1 MSLWAKGISSYSF
14 QVRIHISWKQRNKGR
29 IPPMVMEK
37 NKKAI
42 FEQYNRYYLFL
53 GMKKS
58 VCLGINKTD
67 LHLKKKRV

>member
-1 MSLWAKGISSYSF
+1 
-14 QVRIHISWKQRNKGR
+14 
-29 IPPMVMEK
+29 MVMEK